1 GGVVKAGEPIM
12 EIVPTG
18 EKLVISAKLNPIDRG
33 FVEVGQPAQVK
44 LSTYDFVK
52 YGTLEGKVTRLAA
65 DATQD
70 PEKGPYFE
78 VVVETDKNYLGRIEG
93 ELPITPG
100 MQATVDII
108 TGSKS
113 AIDFLIKPVI
123 KMEASAFEEKYHD
136 KSVSSAEDE
145 ARARR
150 PMIQ

>member
-1 GGVVKAGEPIM
+1 M
-12 EIVPTG
+12 
-18 EKLVISAKLNPIDRG
+18 
-33 FVEVGQPAQVK
+33 
-44 LSTYDFVK
+44 STYDFVK

-108 TGSKS
+108 TGSKT

-123 KMEASAFEEKYHD
+123 KSKADSFEEEREIKTTSND
-136 KSVSSAEDE
+136 AVDDAKS
-145 ARARR
+145 RR
-150 PMIQ
+150 VIIR